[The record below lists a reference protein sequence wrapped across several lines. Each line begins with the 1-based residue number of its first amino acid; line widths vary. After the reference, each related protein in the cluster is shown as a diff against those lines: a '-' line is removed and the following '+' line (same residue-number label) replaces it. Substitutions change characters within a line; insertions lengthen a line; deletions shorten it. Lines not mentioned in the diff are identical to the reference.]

1 MKMNEPINPTIYS
14 FPPIANPE
22 CTVLILGTMP
32 GKESLRAQAY
42 YAHGQN
48 AFWKIIFALYN
59 RPFSFNIE
67 IRKEILLQNGI
78 ALWDVLKYCERE
90 SSLDSD
96 IRQEV
101 PNDLRTFLF
110 TYPYISK
117 IFFNGAG
124 AGKFFKK
131 YFPDINLPTLT
142 LPSTS
147 PAHAIKWEHKL
158 QVWTIINPETDK
170 KFTIP

>member
-1 MKMNEPINPTIYS
+1 
-14 FPPIANPE
+14 
-22 CTVLILGTMP
+22 MP
-32 GKESLRAQAY
+32 GNESLRAQAY

-59 RPFSFNIE
+59 QTFSSDIKNRRE
-67 IRKEILLQNGI
+67 VLLQNGI
-78 ALWDVLKYCERE
+78 ALWDVLNYCERE

-96 IRQEV
+96 IRREV
-101 PNDLRTFLF
+101 PNDIRNFLL
-110 TYPYISK
+110 THPLISK
-117 IFFNGAG
+117 IFFNGSG
-124 AGKFFKK
+124 AAKFFKK

-147 PAHAIKWEHKL
+147 PAHAVKWEQKL
-158 QVWTIINPETDK
+158 EVWGVIKQGTDL